1 MTVDERYCYKTK
13 LNLVA
18 IHGAVKACIE
28 NRPKSTASLL
38 ELAAET
44 RKAVT
49 ILRLADAMS

>member
-44 RKAVT
+44 RKAVN
-49 ILRLADAMS
+49 ILRLSDAMS